1 MEGREVSEAETQ
13 RDTGITL
20 GAWASM
26 VSGRRAAAAT
36 AWFARKVKSCDRKFS
51 EFSCSAASAPARGGG
66 RRQVESARDLQ
77 GGAEGEMEACERI
90 F

>member
-36 AWFARKVKSCDRKFS
+36 AWFARKIESCDRKFS
-51 EFSCSAASAPARGGG
+51 
-66 RRQVESARDLQ
+66 
-77 GGAEGEMEACERI
+77 
-90 F
+90 